1 MYLRRGT
8 SLKWTERRNQ
18 MMLVRGTRVVIEG
31 LNARP
36 ELNGRLAVV
45 EQDFQADAAQSRV
58 PCRLLMSTG
67 GALHLPGALLAVK
80 PCNVKVAPVVP
91 DTTEDATTTEFRDTL
106 ENAMGPDI
114 ADAVSKHL
122 KCTRCLGSCEVNTP
136 CRVEHPPHL
145 QVDNG
150 MSCGPNGISQG
161 YYCSACD
168 RSYTMVSEGEDYTM
182 KNKRCVQG
190 PRWCYSGQHT
200 LAAIPPEDKRRNYGD
215 TLVKLEVDS
224 DLQEKIDA
232 LP

>member
-1 MYLRRGT
+1 M
-8 SLKWTERRNQ
+8 
-18 MMLVRGTRVVIEG
+18 
-31 LNARP
+31 
-36 ELNGRLAVV
+36 

-122 KCTRCLGSCEVNTP
+122 KCTRCLGSCEVSTP

-145 QVDNG
+145 QVNNG
-150 MSCGPNGISQG
+150 MSYGPNEISQC
-161 YYCSACD
+161 YYCSACN
-168 RSYTMVSEGEDYTM
+168 RSYTMVSEGGEYER
-182 KNKRCVQG
+182 KNKRCG
-190 PRWCYSGQHT
+190 
-200 LAAIPPEDKRRNYGD
+200 
-215 TLVKLEVDS
+215 
-224 DLQEKIDA
+224 
-232 LP
+232 